1 MFPHMNHRPAHLL
14 KPGVFLTVWT
24 RYPLVLDGEAALEL
38 PGAAGHPA
46 YPLALAVSAMFA
58 SDRADVTAAEELSCQ
73 AAEANAGQPT
83 PDWRGE
89 ETVCGARASIA
100 RSTGAFADAA
110 RFGTHPVE
118 VGRPNPVTGIA
129 RLGRTPL
136 AGFAEQRMIMLIRA

>member
-24 RYPLVLDGEAALEL
+24 SYPLVPDGEAALEL

-83 PDWRGE
+83 RTGGSRRRCAAP
-89 ETVCGARASIA
+89 AQASRVLPA
-100 RSTGAFADAA
+100 RSPTPPASGLTPSKSVD
-110 RFGTHPVE
+110 
-118 VGRPNPVTGIA
+118 
-129 RLGRTPL
+129 RTL
-136 AGFAEQRMIMLIRA
+136 